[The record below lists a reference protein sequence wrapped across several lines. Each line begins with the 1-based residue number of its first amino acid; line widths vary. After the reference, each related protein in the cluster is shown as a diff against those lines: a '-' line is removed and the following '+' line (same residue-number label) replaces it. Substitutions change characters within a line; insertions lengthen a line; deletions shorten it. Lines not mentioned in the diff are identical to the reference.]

1 MNRRTIP
8 GKLLVVKIDE
18 PEGTIIKIKKK
29 TETVQSKVLMAGK
42 APEGEYQ
49 IEDGQIIQ
57 HLMGGQS
64 VFIDDVDMMLIDW
77 SQILYIE

>member
-8 GKLLVVKIDE
+8 GKLLVIKIDE
-18 PEGTIIKIKKK
+18 PEGAIIKIKKK
-29 TETVQSKVLMAGK
+29 TEVVRSKVFMAGR
-42 APEGEYQ
+42 APEEEAQ

-57 HLMGGQS
+57 HLIGGQS
-64 VFIDDVDMMLIDW
+64 AFIDDVDMTLIDW